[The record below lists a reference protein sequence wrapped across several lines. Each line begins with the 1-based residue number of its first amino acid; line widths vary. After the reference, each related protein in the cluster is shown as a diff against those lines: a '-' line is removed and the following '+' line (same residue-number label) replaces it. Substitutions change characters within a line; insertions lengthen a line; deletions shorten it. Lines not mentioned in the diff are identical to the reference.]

1 MTGQALNKPQTKRP
15 LFKTAAGASVLSKML
30 QGGTPEQIKDRMTEE
45 EMRLVKEAA
54 RRGVQE
60 KGEKP

>member
-1 MTGQALNKPQTKRP
+1 M
-15 LFKTAAGASVLSKML
+15 LSKML